1 MKKIYESPITEVLAC
16 ETENMIAASLD
27 VFKDDEVN
35 ASDVLAPEFD
45 IDSEFSFE

>member
-1 MKKIYESPITEVLAC
+1 MKKIYESPVTEILAC

-27 VFKDDEVN
+27 VFTDEVN
-35 ASDVLAPEFD
+35 AGDVLAPEFD